1 MDIHKIHKINNFR
14 YRWIHIDIDRYTIV
28 PRHWMDECHT
38 EVCLEN
44 TPLARFPVVY
54 EGHLCGVS
62 RWLAPGTRG
71 HPHTSQQEKRRGYNG
86 YIMVVGRQ
94 SFLGF
99 HSQLCK
105 FKGAY
110 IKNQRAVADEILI
123 WSVQTFDDCFCRIR
137 SGWRTRWDIFLVG
150 GMHLAQYLIVGCH
163 WKTFNG
169 IWASTAMQIKSKM
182 IQFCHESH
190 APESKLNHWPDK
202 LHCMKG

>member
-28 PRHWMDECHT
+28 TRHSWMDECHT

-71 HPHTSQQEKRRGYNG
+71 HPHTSQQKKRRGYNG
-86 YIMVVGRQ
+86 YTMVVGRQ
-94 SFLGF
+94 SFLGL
-99 HSQLCK
+99 HSQPCK

-123 WSVQTFDDCFCRIR
+123 
-137 SGWRTRWDIFLVG
+137 
-150 GMHLAQYLIVGCH
+150 
-163 WKTFNG
+163 
-169 IWASTAMQIKSKM
+169 
-182 IQFCHESH
+182 
-190 APESKLNHWPDK
+190 
-202 LHCMKG
+202 